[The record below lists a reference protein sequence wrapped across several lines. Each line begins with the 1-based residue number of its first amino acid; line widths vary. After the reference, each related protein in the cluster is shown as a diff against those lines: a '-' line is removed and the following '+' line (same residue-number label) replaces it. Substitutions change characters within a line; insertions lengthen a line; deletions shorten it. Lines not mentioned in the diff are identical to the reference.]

1 MSVNASRK
9 AALGASAALMP
20 WVMLVPQMHSLGWV
34 IFIFSL
40 AFFGQQSW
48 STLVM
53 VLPTDMISKK
63 AVGTLAGLVGFGGA
77 MGGVV
82 LGQVVGWL
90 RDHGYSY
97 TPALVISGS
106 LHIAAFILICLVIP
120 KIQPLRVATQQS

>member
-1 MSVNASRK
+1 MNTARK
-9 AALGASAALMP
+9 LALGASAALMP
-20 WVMLVPQMHSLGWV
+20 WVMLVPQLHSVGWV
-34 IFIFSL
+34 IFLFSV

-53 VLPTDMISKK
+53 ILPTDLISRS

-77 MGGVV
+77 MGGVL

-106 LHIAAFILICLVIP
+106 LHLAGFALICLVIP
-120 KIQPLRVATQQS
+120 NLQKLKFN